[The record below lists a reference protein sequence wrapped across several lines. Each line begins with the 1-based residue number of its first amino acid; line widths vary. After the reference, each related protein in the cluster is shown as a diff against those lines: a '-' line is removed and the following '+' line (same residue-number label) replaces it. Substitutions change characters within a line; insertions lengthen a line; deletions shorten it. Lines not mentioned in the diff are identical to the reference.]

1 MEKSNHQLKRELSVK
16 SHASELEI
24 IISQWHN
31 KLTLSELSKI
41 HNIDFN
47 DMNLSDIEWHTDNL
61 FEKFSELNLLEKLT
75 IFQSLCEG
83 DNQLF

>member
-1 MEKSNHQLKRELSVK
+1 MEKQTQQLKRELSVK
-16 SHASELEI
+16 SQASELEFH
-24 IISQWHN
+24 ISEWHS

-47 DMNLSDIEWHTDNL
+47 NMNFNDIEWHTDNL
-61 FEKFSELNLLEKLT
+61 FQKFSELNLLEKLT

>member
-1 MEKSNHQLKRELSVK
+1 MEKQTQQLKRELSVK
-16 SHASELEI
+16 THASELECR
-24 IISQWHN
+24 ISEWHS

-61 FEKFSELNLLEKLT
+61 FQKFSELNLLEKLT
-75 IFQSLCEG
+75 IFQSFCEG